1 MGGGRTDRQE
11 RSVTDQ
17 ELDYRLVNWAR
28 CYRDRPKV
36 HVSMLAKMIALYGT
50 PEDFCQEDE
59 KKNPTPVDASDAALV
74 ERSLCSPLYPEK
86 YRLMICVLYLRPM
99 IPVGRLGK
107 AMGLNRRRFDE
118 ELHNACVML
127 SNILDFYARDKNFA
141 FHNDEA

>member
-1 MGGGRTDRQE
+1 MIEDR
-11 RSVTDQ
+11 D
-17 ELDYRLVNWAR
+17 LNARLENWAR
-28 CYRDRPKV
+28 VYRDRPKA
-36 HVSMLAKMIALYGT
+36 HVPMLAKLIALFGA
-50 PEDFCQEDE
+50 PEDFYQDDS
-59 KKNPTPVDASDAALV
+59 KSYDPIDPADAALV
-74 ERSLCSPLYPEK
+74 EKALCSPLYPEK
-86 YRLMICVLYLRPM
+86 YRLMMCVLYLRPM

>member
-1 MGGGRTDRQE
+1 M
-11 RSVTDQ
+11 TDQ

-28 CYRDRPKV
+28 VYRDR
-36 HVSMLAKMIALYGT
+36 SCLRASWLAKMIALYGA
-50 PEDFCQEDE
+50 EGSGIANECE
-59 KKNPTPVDASDAALV
+59 KDCSPVDVKDAARV
-74 ERSLCSPLYPEK
+74 ERALCSPLYPEK
-86 YRLMICVLYLRPM
+86 YRLMVCALYLRPM

>member
-1 MGGGRTDRQE
+1 MI
-11 RSVTDQ
+11 DQ

-36 HVSMLAKMIALYGT
+36 HISMLAKMIALFGA
-50 PEDFCQEDE
+50 PEDFYQDDQRKSE
-59 KKNPTPVDASDAALV
+59 PVDAADAAMV
-74 ERSLCSPLYPEK
+74 ERALCSPLYPEK

>member
-1 MGGGRTDRQE
+1 MI
-11 RSVTDQ
+11 DQ
-17 ELDYRLVNWAR
+17 GLDFRLTNWAR
-28 CYRDRPKV
+28 YYRGRPKV
-36 HVSMLAKMIALYGT
+36 HVSMLAKMIALFGA
-50 PEDFCQEDE
+50 PEGFYQDDP
-59 KKNPTPVDASDAALV
+59 KIYDPIDPADAALV
-74 ERSLCSPLYPEK
+74 EKALCSPLYPEK
-86 YRLMICVLYLRPM
+86 YRLMMCVLYLRPM

>member
-1 MGGGRTDRQE
+1 MGGGRTNRQE
-11 RSVTDQ
+11 RSVIEDRD
-17 ELDYRLVNWAR
+17 LDARLENWAR
-28 CYRDRPKV
+28 VYRDR
-36 HVSMLAKMIALYGT
+36 SCLRASWLAKMIALFGA
-50 PEDFCQEDE
+50 PEDFYQDDQR
-59 KKNPTPVDASDAALV
+59 KSDPVDAADAALV
-74 ERSLCSPLYPEK
+74 ERALCSPLYPEK

>member
-1 MGGGRTDRQE
+1 MSFRTRE
-11 RSVTDQ
+11 SRRASVIDQ

-36 HVSMLAKMIALYGT
+36 HISMLAKMIALFGA
-50 PEDFCQEDE
+50 PEDFYQDDQRKSE
-59 KKNPTPVDASDAALV
+59 PVDAADAAMV
-74 ERSLCSPLYPEK
+74 ERALCSPLYPEK

-99 IPVGRLGK
+99 ISVGRLGK

>member
-1 MGGGRTDRQE
+1 M
-11 RSVTDQ
+11 TDQ

-74 ERSLCSPLYPEK
+74 ERSLCSPLYPE
-86 YRLMICVLYLRPM
+86 
-99 IPVGRLGK
+99 
-107 AMGLNRRRFDE
+107 
-118 ELHNACVML
+118 
-127 SNILDFYARDKNFA
+127 NIVS
-141 FHNDEA
+141 